1 MREVMQLN
9 SMEWLEVEFEL
20 QLEPESDLEY
30 LKNAVAETV
39 VDNESDFFPI
49 IGAICSQLND

>member
-1 MREVMQLN
+1 MQLN

-49 IGAICSQLND
+49 IGAICAQLND